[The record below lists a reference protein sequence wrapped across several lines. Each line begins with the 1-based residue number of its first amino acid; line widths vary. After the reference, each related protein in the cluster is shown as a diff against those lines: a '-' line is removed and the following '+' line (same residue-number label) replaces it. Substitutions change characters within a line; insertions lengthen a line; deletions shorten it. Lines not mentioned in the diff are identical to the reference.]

1 MCAHIFQGA
10 CDFGLGY
17 CVMDIAT
24 IAGMVAGI
32 GIVMYAILSGGSLDT
47 FINVPSILIVFG
59 GGFAATIM
67 RFPLANVFS
76 ALSLGAKASFTH
88 KSVSPVEMTNEI
100 CKLADIIRKE
110 GPLGLEGVD
119 ISDPFL
125 KKGSQYVADGYDPEF
140 MQQTMEKERDLYLDR
155 LDEAQRVYKMLGDA
169 GPAFGMIGTIVG
181 LVQMLSAMDDPA
193 AIGPAMAIALLTTLY
208 GALLANLVALPLA
221 DKLSNKIALEE
232 INQSLVI
239 DGVMQL
245 RDNKAP
251 ALIRE
256 MLEAYMTAK
265 QKAVE
270 PEPAAA

>member
-1 MCAHIFQGA
+1 MAGSGFKI
-10 CDFGLGY
+10 
-17 CVMDIAT
+17 MDIAT
-24 IAGMVAGI
+24 IGGMIAGI

-47 FINVPSILIVFG
+47 FVNVPSLLIVFG

-67 RFPLANVFS
+67 RFPLSNVFS
-76 ALSLGAKASFTH
+76 ALGLGGKIAFTH
-88 KSVSPVEMTNEI
+88 RNQSPIDMTNEI
-100 CKLADIIRKE
+100 CNLADIIRKE

-119 ISDPFL
+119 IADPFL
-125 KKGSQYVADGYDPEF
+125 KKGTQYVADGYDEDF
-140 MQQTMEKERDLYLDR
+140 MRETMEKERDLYIER
-155 LDEAQRVYKMLGDA
+155 LEEAQRVYKMLGDA

-181 LVQMLSAMDDPA
+181 LVQMLSNMDDPST
-193 AIGPAMAIALLTTLY
+193 IGPAMAIALLTTLY

-221 DKLSNKIALEE
+221 DKLSNKITMEE

-256 MLEAYMTAK
+256 MLASYLNAK
-265 QKAVE
+265 QKAATAEEV
-270 PEPAAA
+270 AA